1 MEQAIKDSISRMHV
15 SLRSVQ
21 EFIKK
26 KESIDQIQDPSMRN
40 MYSEQNRIFESSYN
54 VAHDLL
60 TRLQTMPKGSG
71 QQETCL
77 GPYNIRFTEQFLRLQ
92 NSS

>member
-1 MEQAIKDSISRMHV
+1 
-15 SLRSVQ
+15 
-21 EFIKK
+21 
-26 KESIDQIQDPSMRN
+26 MRQ

-60 TRLQTMPKGSG
+60 TRLQSMPKGQG
-71 QQETCL
+71 QQELSL
-77 GPYNIRFTEQFLRLQ
+77 GPFNQQFTQQFQRLQ

>member
-1 MEQAIKDSISRMHV
+1 MDRTPGSQGNAATPTNIVPMEQAIKDSISRMHV

-40 MYSEQNRIFESSYN
+40 MYQEQNRIFESSYN

-71 QQETCL
+71 QQE
-77 GPYNIRFTEQFLRLQ
+77 
-92 NSS
+92 

>member
-1 MEQAIKDSISRMHV
+1 MGRTPGSQGAAQTGPCDLKPMDQAIKDSISRMHV

-26 KESIDQIQDPSMRN
+26 KESIDQIQDPAMRQ

-60 TRLQTMPKGSG
+60 TRL
-71 QQETCL
+71 
-77 GPYNIRFTEQFLRLQ
+77 
-92 NSS
+92 

>member
-1 MEQAIKDSISRMHV
+1 MHV

-26 KESIDQIQDPSMRN
+26 KESIDDQIENGGMRQIYN
-40 MYSEQNRIFESSYN
+40 EQNHIFETSYN

-60 TRLQTMPKGSG
+60 TR
-71 QQETCL
+71 
-77 GPYNIRFTEQFLRLQ
+77 I
-92 NSS
+92 

>member
-1 MEQAIKDSISRMHV
+1 MVGNAPSDQIGRQAAQVDLKPIEQAIKESITRMHV

-26 KESIDQIQDPSMRN
+26 KESIDHQIQDPSMRS
-40 MYSEQNRIFESSYN
+40 MYCDQNRIFESSYN

-60 TRLQTMPKGSG
+60 TRL
-71 QQETCL
+71 
-77 GPYNIRFTEQFLRLQ
+77 
-92 NSS
+92 

>member
-1 MEQAIKDSISRMHV
+1 MDQAIKDSISRMHV

-40 MYSEQNRIFESSYN
+40 MYSEQNRVFENSYN
-54 VAHDLL
+54 VAYDLL
-60 TRLQTMPKGSG
+60 KRLQSMPKGSG

-77 GPYNIRFTEQFLRLQ
+77 GPYN
-92 NSS
+92 